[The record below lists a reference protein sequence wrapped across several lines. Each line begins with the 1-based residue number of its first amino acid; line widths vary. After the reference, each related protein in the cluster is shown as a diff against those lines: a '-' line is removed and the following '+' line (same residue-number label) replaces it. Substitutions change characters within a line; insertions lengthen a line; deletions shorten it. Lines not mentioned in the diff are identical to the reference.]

1 MRSAGLLAAL
11 AGCGFHASAP
21 PAQDQPADAGAADGP
36 GAALD
41 AGPTPDAT
49 AAVFCDKADGNL
61 MVCYEFEDNV
71 KDGSAHG
78 FDASPSGVS
87 YTDGKVGRAMKFAAG
102 NSAHVA
108 GSSVFNVS
116 QLTLEAWVQPAQI
129 LAAAQVIVD
138 VDMQYALVIDNNGTV
153 TCDLRDNRTLTTTA
167 KLVGGQWAHVA
178 CTWDGSRTRIYLDGT
193 LSISNPGNGA
203 LPGGGHPMAIAAN
216 QPMGAE
222 LVGLIDQLRLMSV
235 ARSAAEICTDAGRT
249 TCP

>member
-1 MRSAGLLAAL
+1 MRSAGLLVAV

-21 PAQDQPADAGAADGP
+21 PAQDPPADAGAADGP
-36 GAALD
+36 GALD
-41 AGPTPDAT
+41 AGPTPDAI
-49 AAVFCDKADGNL
+49 AAAFCDKADLDL

-78 FDASPSGVS
+78 FDASPNGVS
-87 YTDGKVGRAMKFAAG
+87 YTDGKVGRALKFAAG
-102 NSAHVA
+102 NSAHVG
-108 GSSVFNVS
+108 GSTVFDVS
-116 QLTLEAWVQPAQI
+116 RLTLEAWVQPAQI

-138 VDMQYALVIDNNGTV
+138 VDMQYALFINNDGTV
-153 TCDLRDNRTLTTTA
+153 TCDLRGNRALTTTA

-203 LPGGGHPMAIAAN
+203 LVAGGHPMAIAAN

-235 ARSAAEICTDAGRT
+235 ARSAAEICGDAGRT
-249 TCP
+249 SCP